1 MAGRFSSGYMSSM
14 NHAAPQ
20 FDRPAQA
27 QSDAAAP
34 SDRSMRRAILWLSG
48 GAFALLGLAGG
59 LLWWRDGER
68 LFTEGLISAIARCF

>member
-1 MAGRFSSGYMSSM
+1 MNGVAPRLDSQREAEGSDPAAG
-14 NHAAPQ
+14 
-20 FDRPAQA
+20 
-27 QSDAAAP
+27 
-34 SDRSMRRAILWLSG
+34 DRSMRRAMLWLSG